1 MQVPWI
7 SLIQLWEPLSII
19 TPPVLQGLNPN
30 LSLASPLTAALPR
43 TFCPEET
50 MKYSLAGGEGRGEG
64 AGGWT
69 RHSAEGCWERSRC
82 AEISRGG
89 GEGGEGGQQGN
100 IASGLYK
107 KQAWVTVSFIRSR
120 SRAAGCGGEG
130 ADIAIM
136 GVVGPENGR
145 VWLLVKGRGNKM
157 RLISSRIF

>member
-50 MKYSLAGGEGRGEG
+50 MKYSLAGGKAEGREQ
-64 AGGWT
+64 WLN
-69 RHSAEGCWERSRC
+69 EVLCWRLLRKELLCRDFPGRWG
-82 AEISRGG
+82 RRKR
-89 GEGGEGGQQGN
+89 GQQGN
-100 IASGLYK
+100 TASGLYK
-107 KQAWVTVSFIRSR
+107 KKTWVTVSFIRSH
-120 SRAAGCGGEG
+120 SRPAGRGGEG

-136 GVVGPENGR
+136 GVVGPGSR
-145 VWLLVKGRGNKM
+145 QVWLLVRGEAV
-157 RLISSRIF
+157 REG